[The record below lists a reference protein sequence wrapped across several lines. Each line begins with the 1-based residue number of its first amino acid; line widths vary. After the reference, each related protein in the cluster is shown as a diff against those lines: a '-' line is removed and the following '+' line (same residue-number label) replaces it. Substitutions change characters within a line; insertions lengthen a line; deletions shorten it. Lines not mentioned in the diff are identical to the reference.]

1 MSAATTSPVLDL
13 LVRAIAPTDEL
24 RISAAVT
31 TEVVREA
38 QRRHQL
44 TPAATVAMGR
54 ALTSGLLLATMTKGE
69 ERVTLQVVGDGP
81 LGNIVADANAHGD
94 VRGYV
99 KNPRVEGTI
108 GTRPQIEGLVGRHG
122 ILNVTRDLG
131 MRDLYQGQV
140 ELTTGEID
148 EDVEA
153 YLRSSEQVP
162 SALSCEVLL
171 DCDGNVLRAGGI
183 LIQALPGGDADAI
196 TRAQHRLRT
205 GALHLML
212 LAGDV
217 SARDIA
223 AGLSPSHP
231 VEVLGEDRPVRFQCQ
246 CSDERIR
253 ATLQLLTA
261 TDLDEMIDEGK
272 PAEVTCNFCNQHYEV
287 PVSELAE
294 LRAEMKSA
302 VKTSLETN

>member
-1 MSAATTSPVLDL
+1 MSAAPTSQAKDL

-24 RISAAVT
+24 RIAAAIT

-99 KNPRVEGTI
+99 KNPRVEGTL
-108 GTRPQIEGLVGRHG
+108 GTRPQLEPLVGRHG

-140 ELTTGEID
+140 ELVTGEID

-153 YLRSSEQVP
+153 YLRVSEQVP

-171 DCDGNVLRAGGI
+171 DGDGNVVRAGGI
-183 LIQALPGGDADAI
+183 LVQALPGGQADAI

-205 GALHLML
+205 GALHVLLMG
-212 LAGDV
+212 GDV

-253 ATLQLLTA
+253 ATLQLLSA
-261 TDLDEMIDEGK
+261 SDLDEMIAEGK

-287 PVSELAE
+287 PVTELGE
-294 LRAEMKSA
+294 LRSA
-302 VKTSLETN
+302 MKTSLETN